1 MAKKKSGASSV
12 KAKLSVECS
21 FKSVSFGS
29 DTAKLGVN
37 IGRDAMSLEDA
48 EEYLCG
54 RRSKVR
60 IVARASADD
69 PNQGRL
75 DGMEAED
82 RVLVATVDIRGFGV
96 KPKMF
101 STSLSFINDS
111 LGESGLEH
119 FAGVKSGLL
128 EFFTTEA
135 IQVYDEDEEEAHAI

>member
-1 MAKKKSGASSV
+1 MAKKKSSAAAE
-12 KAKLSVECS
+12 KAKLSVACS

-37 IGRDAMSLEDA
+37 IGRDAMSLDDA

-60 IVARASADD
+60 IVARASADE
-69 PNQGRL
+69 PAQGRL
-75 DGMEAED
+75 SGMEAED

-101 STSLSFINDS
+101 STSLSFITDS
-111 LGESGLEH
+111 VGEVGLEH
-119 FAGVKSGLL
+119 FAGVKSGLV

-135 IQVYDEDEEEAHAI
+135 IEVYDEDEDKDAA